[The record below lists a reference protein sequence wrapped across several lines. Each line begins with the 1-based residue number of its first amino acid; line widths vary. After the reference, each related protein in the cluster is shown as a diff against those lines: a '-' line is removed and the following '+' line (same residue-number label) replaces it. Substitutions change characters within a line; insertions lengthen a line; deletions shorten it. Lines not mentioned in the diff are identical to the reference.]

1 MTWQITLNDKV
12 IVEGDFK
19 TLSVLF
25 DSLSGLHFAKSKNSS
40 SWLDKMSSTESYQ
53 HYLAIKAKEL
63 GVIWSGQLSL
73 CQQDTPPTRVHL
85 FDQHA
90 SLLAQTN
97 SANKSAL

>member
-1 MTWQITLNDKV
+1 MAWQLTLNDKV
-12 IVEGDFK
+12 IIEGDFK

-25 DSLSGLHFAKSKNSS
+25 DSLSGLHFARGASAS

-63 GVIWSGQLSL
+63 GVEWQGQLTL
-73 CQQDTPPTRVHL
+73 CQQDTPPTRVHI

-90 SLLAQTN
+90 AVLARNKTRK
-97 SANKSAL
+97 KSAS